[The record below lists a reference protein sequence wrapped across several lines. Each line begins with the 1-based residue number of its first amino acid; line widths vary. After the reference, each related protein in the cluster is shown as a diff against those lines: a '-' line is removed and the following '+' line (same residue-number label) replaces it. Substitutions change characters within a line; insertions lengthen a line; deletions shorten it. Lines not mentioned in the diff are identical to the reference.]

1 MWMVSSRWGRS
12 LGTKLSGCILSQVP
26 LSSPCYL
33 SAVIQVVSATCSCHH
48 DVLSHHRSRSNGAKD
63 LCTKVSEA
71 MNQYKNLTPLECFS
85 QIFGH
90 SHGKVT
96 NACCM
101 HVNTHRCMHIRTHR
115 CMRVNTRL
123 CMHIN
128 THLCMHVN
136 TQLAVKCLGERD
148 RIIVYICTCCTKLK
162 YQAGKAW

>member
-1 MWMVSSRWGRS
+1 MGKVTGNKPFRLHLVPGSSQLS
-12 LGTKLSGCILSQVP
+12 LLPVCRDTSSFCHMFLSPWCSFPPQVQIQWSQ
-26 LSSPCYL
+26 
-33 SAVIQVVSATCSCHH
+33 
-48 DVLSHHRSRSNGAKD
+48 G

-71 MNQYKNLTPLECFS
+71 MNQYKNLTPPECFS

-90 SHGKVT
+90 SHGKGT

-101 HVNTHRCMHIRTHR
+101 HVNTHRCMHIHTHR

-123 CMHIN
+123 CMHVNI
-128 THLCMHVN
+128 HLCMHVN